1 MGFLL
6 EGPSMD
12 LQSDSLKKNQNAF
25 KWIIFPMRNIFFA
38 KKTSDRAKSKKQLQ
52 RSTQGTHVTWLINV
66 RFLYIGK
73 RTLNNQLAVEF
84 CRPAEA
90 LKLLKK
96 KIYIYIVIVLANIS

>member
-1 MGFLL
+1 
-6 EGPSMD
+6 
-12 LQSDSLKKNQNAF
+12 
-25 KWIIFPMRNIFFA
+25 MRNIFFA

-52 RSTQGTHVTWLINV
+52 KSTQGTHVTWLINV

-96 KIYIYIVIVLANIS
+96 KKNIYIYIVIVLTNIN